1 MPLDEA
7 LKNTISQLEASDREE
22 LLLLL
27 QQQEQPQPKRKR
39 SGSEEGSQEEGHL
52 PKSLR
57 KDSVDSSS
65 KNSTTSNSSQI
76 IYTTEGM
83 ITASI
88 NEGFVNSRSSTPD
101 QEHSNSSE
109 TASPLNLVDISFQ
122 SNVTTMGDARFNSQV
137 LLTIDPTKING
148 QISISFTTERSD
160 TSLGSVQG
168 DHTIPE
174 RLLLEFIA
182 KKIAG
187 KTLEEITNT
196 LHDDFRSVVENFDN
210 PSIPNLPTKPEII
223 PYTEGDDN
231 IRKLGIR
238 FQNSS
243 NVAKYISEM
252 IDRYNHLPLS
262 VLPKDGHAAVGEGP
276 KVSSNMNMLR
286 AIDKFLSIAT
296 DIEGE
301 ISTEDSDSFYKQA
314 VIANGAF
321 TRGMKDF
328 FGLRSIDEVRETY
341 PDTEEGRRNFSNA
354 FQEKCSEA
362 MVGGILS
369 EIFDFPHRN
378 SLEIAK
384 DVERTQENL
393 HILTKRCTK
402 VCLGSFPQIEE
413 KLDHMGIGI
422 EFEQRVIQKSVDFKI
437 GKGPSATTLSGSW
450 SGKVEL
456 QDWDSVFPLD
466 GDRVAAALENIKSI
480 YLGKLDSGSLKDSR
494 EIVGDANMS
503 FEAMGVKFKL
513 VDKEV
518 FAENCNFEAVING
531 MLQHDKL
538 APISG
543 RLPPITREDLL
554 SLFQEKSQELGQ
566 SQRADERGRK

>member
-88 NEGFVNSRSSTPD
+88 NEGFVNSRFSPE
-101 QEHSNSSE
+101 QEHSSSYA
-109 TASPLNLVDISFQ
+109 TDSPINPDDISFQ

-210 PSIPNLPTKPEII
+210 SSVPNIPTKP
-223 PYTEGDDN
+223 
-231 IRKLGIR
+231 
-238 FQNSS
+238 
-243 NVAKYISEM
+243 
-252 IDRYNHLPLS
+252 
-262 VLPKDGHAAVGEGP
+262 
-276 KVSSNMNMLR
+276 
-286 AIDKFLSIAT
+286 
-296 DIEGE
+296 
-301 ISTEDSDSFYKQA
+301 
-314 VIANGAF
+314 
-321 TRGMKDF
+321 
-328 FGLRSIDEVRETY
+328 
-341 PDTEEGRRNFSNA
+341 
-354 FQEKCSEA
+354 
-362 MVGGILS
+362 
-369 EIFDFPHRN
+369 
-378 SLEIAK
+378 
-384 DVERTQENL
+384 
-393 HILTKRCTK
+393 
-402 VCLGSFPQIEE
+402 
-413 KLDHMGIGI
+413 
-422 EFEQRVIQKSVDFKI
+422 
-437 GKGPSATTLSGSW
+437 
-450 SGKVEL
+450 
-456 QDWDSVFPLD
+456 
-466 GDRVAAALENIKSI
+466 
-480 YLGKLDSGSLKDSR
+480 
-494 EIVGDANMS
+494 
-503 FEAMGVKFKL
+503 
-513 VDKEV
+513 
-518 FAENCNFEAVING
+518 
-531 MLQHDKL
+531 
-538 APISG
+538 
-543 RLPPITREDLL
+543 
-554 SLFQEKSQELGQ
+554 
-566 SQRADERGRK
+566 

>member
-39 SGSEEGSQEEGHL
+39 SGSEEGSQEESHL

-286 AIDKFLSIAT
+286 AIDKFLSIGT
-296 DIEGE
+296 DFEGE
-301 ISTEDSDSFYKQA
+301 ISTQDSDSFYKQA

-328 FGLRSIDEVRETY
+328 FGLRSIDEVRKTY
-341 PDTEEGRRNFSNA
+341 PDTEEGRRNFSDA
-354 FQEKCSEA
+354 FKEKCSET
-362 MVGGILS
+362 MVGRILS
-369 EIFDFPHRN
+369 EIFDFPHRAN
-378 SLEIAK
+378 LGIAK
-384 DVERTQENL
+384 DVERIPENL
-393 HILTKRCTK
+393 HTLTQRCTK
-402 VCLGSFPQIEE
+402 MCLGSFPQIEE

-422 EFEQRVIQKSVDFKI
+422 EFEQRVIQKSVDFKM

-466 GDRVAAALENIKSI
+466 ANRVITALETAKDDCMRVNIVEKSEAI
-480 YLGKLDSGSLKDSR
+480 
-494 EIVGDANMS
+494 IVMNT
-503 FEAMGVKFKL
+503 AMGTSGLRF
-513 VDKEV
+513 D
-518 FAENCNFEAVING
+518 FNNYDGQFNAGAVISG
-531 MLQHDKL
+531 MVESLTNSGLPSISRQNLQ
-538 APISG
+538 
-543 RLPPITREDLL
+543 TLL
-554 SLFQEKSQELGQ
+554 EEKDQEL
-566 SQRADERGRK
+566 ADSVTISRGR